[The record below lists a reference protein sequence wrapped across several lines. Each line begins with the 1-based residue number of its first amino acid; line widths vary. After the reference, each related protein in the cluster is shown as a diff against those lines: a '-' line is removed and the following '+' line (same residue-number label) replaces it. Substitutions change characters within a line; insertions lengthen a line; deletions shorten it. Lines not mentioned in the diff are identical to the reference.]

1 MDSEWHLV
9 DRQLVTELGLGQKQC
24 AVIWFLLDSLVI
36 KTDTTKTSSIV
47 LGELFDIGLRFM
59 DCLGKHRTI
68 HDLTVVTDMVRIFR
82 IDRENDYSLQ
92 IRKHRDYLPHRV
104 YLSNTAA
111 LTTAIINYH
120 SKINYGSNPCMIAT
134 VDPRP
139 NLPVDFDYDFTGKM
153 DTIGR
158 IVRRKDF
165 GVCSVEGAVR
175 MVMLFVSVT

>member
-1 MDSEWHLV
+1 MLNILILNFKWKTHPLFYQNFIPRIYQLKFILLILTSTLLLRPLHLP
-9 DRQLVTELGLGQKQC
+9 
-24 AVIWFLLDSLVI
+24 A
-36 KTDTTKTSSIV
+36 TS
-47 LGELFDIGLRFM
+47 
-59 DCLGKHRTI
+59 
-68 HDLTVVTDMVRIFR
+68 
-82 IDRENDYSLQ
+82 
-92 IRKHRDYLPHRV
+92 P
-104 YLSNTAA
+104 